1 MIKGREVLAGR
12 SHRLEGELL
21 GLDGSAG
28 QSEAIR
34 LRLADGDEVV
44 VPRSKIRDAHLVFTW
59 K

>member
-1 MIKGREVLAGR
+1 
-12 SHRLEGELL
+12 
-21 GLDGSAG
+21 
-28 QSEAIR
+28 